1 MNGPL
6 CSHLAFGDARYS
18 LSWSVLL
25 ILPSTRCMS
34 PTRVATNV
42 GGVAPKSKRR
52 LWLAL
57 AKSAKMHPLQRRMI
71 SWPGLGLGLG
81 LGFGF
86 GFATQDDLLLIS
98 VVAPRPRGDN

>member
-1 MNGPL
+1 MT
-6 CSHLAFGDARYS
+6 SAR
-18 LSWSVLL
+18 
-25 ILPSTRCMS
+25 S
-34 PTRVATNV
+34 PTRTARNALGLPVA
-42 GGVAPKSKRR
+42 GSRDRSR
-52 LWLAL
+52 LWFAL

-81 LGFGF
+81 FGFRF

>member
-1 MNGPL
+1 L
-6 CSHLAFGDARYS
+6 TSAR
-18 LSWSVLL
+18 
-25 ILPSTRCMS
+25 S
-34 PTRVATNV
+34 PTRTARNALGLPVA
-42 GGVAPKSKRR
+42 GSRDRSK
-52 LWLAL
+52 LWFAL

-81 LGFGF
+81 LGLGFRF